1 MRDLGRFGDGT
12 FDFVFG
18 PNNVLD
24 AVSNADRLQAL
35 RELRRVLRPAGLL
48 VFSSHNRAYVAAAAG
63 PPLRFS
69 RNPLTFARRLL
80 RYLRSLRLHARM
92 KPLRRF
98 ESDYALLDD
107 AAPDHALLHYFI
119 GHAAEERQPAAA
131 GFEPIDVLDR
141 AGRSLG
147 PGDEQSPHLR
157 REKGRLAARQPRP
170 RFSRCT

>member
-1 MRDLGRFGDGT
+1 
-12 FDFVFG
+12 
-18 PNNVLD
+18 
-24 AVSNADRLQAL
+24 
-35 RELRRVLRPAGLL
+35 VLRPAGLL